1 MRLTFHVEHF
11 YDILVVGAGHAGIEA
26 SLAAARMG
34 CNVALVT
41 MDIRAIG
48 RMSCNPAIGGTAK
61 GHLVREI
68 DALGGEMG
76 KIADATGIHF
86 RMLNR
91 SKGPAVW
98 SPRCQSDREWYGRE
112 ATRRI
117 LAQERLDVLEDSL
130 GSILFEGGKICGAL
144 TEKGSIIRCNSLVLC
159 SGTFLNAVMHTG
171 ETTTVGGRYGEP
183 AALRLADSLLQ
194 AGFRTGRLK
203 TGTPPR
209 LSLRS
214 IEIGETEVQEP
225 DPVPSPFS
233 FGTKQ
238 IVNRQIPMYLTYTN
252 RHTHEVLRTGFS
264 RSPMFTGRIKGIGP
278 RYCPSIED
286 KINRFTDRE
295 RHQIFLEPEG
305 YDTDVVYM
313 NGFSTSLPE
322 DIQLMGIRTIPG
334 LRNAEMLRPGYAV
347 EYDYFPPYQVK
358 HTLETKLVSG
368 LYFAGQ
374 INGTSGY
381 EEAAGQGLI
390 AGINAALKV
399 QRRDPFVLERSEGY
413 IGVMLDDL
421 INKGTDEPYRMFTS
435 RAEYRLLLRQD
446 NADSRLMRYGHKLGL
461 VPDRMIERLNIKE
474 DRIRAAIHT
483 LGEVRLNGGEL
494 RRVLGSVGSEENNES
509 LTLAQ
514 LVRRPEIALHNLLN
528 QDRVSENHG
537 SLSILL
543 NDSVARERVEIE
555 IKYEGYLRRQL
566 EQVRFF
572 EKNERI
578 SIPDNFDY
586 AAVPSL
592 SAEGREKLSKVRPE
606 SIGQASRI
614 SGVTHADLSVLMI
627 SLLR

>member
-1 MRLTFHVEHF
+1 
-11 YDILVVGAGHAGIEA
+11 
-26 SLAAARMG
+26 
-34 CNVALVT
+34 
-41 MDIRAIG
+41 
-48 RMSCNPAIGGTAK
+48 
-61 GHLVREI
+61 
-68 DALGGEMG
+68 
-76 KIADATGIHF
+76 
-86 RMLNR
+86 
-91 SKGPAVW
+91 
-98 SPRCQSDREWYGRE
+98 
-112 ATRRI
+112 
-117 LAQERLDVLEDSL
+117 
-130 GSILFEGGKICGAL
+130 
-144 TEKGSIIRCNSLVLC
+144 
-159 SGTFLNAVMHTG
+159 
-171 ETTTVGGRYGEP
+171 
-183 AALRLADSLLQ
+183 
-194 AGFRTGRLK
+194 
-203 TGTPPR
+203 
-209 LSLRS
+209 
-214 IEIGETEVQEP
+214 
-225 DPVPSPFS
+225 
-233 FGTKQ
+233 
-238 IVNRQIPMYLTYTN
+238 
-252 RHTHEVLRTGFS
+252 
-264 RSPMFTGRIKGIGP
+264 
-278 RYCPSIED
+278 
-286 KINRFTDRE
+286 
-295 RHQIFLEPEG
+295 
-305 YDTDVVYM
+305 
-313 NGFSTSLPE
+313 
-322 DIQLMGIRTIPG
+322 
-334 LRNAEMLRPGYAV
+334 MLRPGYAV

-592 SAEGREKLSKVRPE
+592 SAEGREKLAKVRPE